1 MKPTDKEL
9 IEATEKGYMNANVRK
24 QAMRV
29 YFCSILP
36 KCKLN
41 KDAYLKT
48 AEKFG
53 VDMRTVQTIVANK

>member
-9 IEATEKGYMNANVRK
+9 IEATEKGLMDANVRR
-24 QAMRV
+24 QAMKV

-41 KDAYLKT
+41 KDAYQQT
-48 AEKFG
+48 AQKFG
-53 VDMRTVQTIVANK
+53 VDMRTVQNVISNK